1 MKFAISHSLKEDSRR
16 KCYYFLCLFACF
28 LVSLVSL
35 VSKSI
40 VTQGSL
46 IFLMLSEK
54 ERGEMDI
61 VFTPISNKRIEDN
74 TPPKN
79 FYYDYAFINYSK
91 FYERTNKNN
100 NNYDTSTIRTIFEG
114 LTTNKNY
121 NVSLLLINTTKE
133 KEIELGRSY
142 PYNKLNKGEC
152 IVHNSFKNLISNN
165 KIEFKINLVKFLNDH
180 ILVNYYETNSEYKK
194 FCDQIDTIPKTIIL
208 NCTVKNIIQ
217 DTYGKTSGDEKD
229 IIFMENEYFFSYLSS
244 FVNNKKLLS
253 LFPNYKKILGE
264 TNPNHYGNQLI
275 VNFPKNR
282 INYYLE
288 SDYNQ
293 LVRNGVTY
301 ANEIT
306 KQIDTIYH
314 MKVTMPVIKGL
325 EQFKYGNVL
334 LNMILNIIIFA
345 LFGLS
350 LILIYSLL
358 LITTETNAF
367 EFGILRL
374 IGNTKNNVILIVIMQ
389 CISFSVPGFI
399 LAFILHFQI
408 LKIINLSIKNYLHS
422 NLDLGFTQNGFVISF
437 IINFLGPIIAA
448 IFPIRGILKKN
459 IATSL
464 NTMINKTSGMK
475 IEIISLEKSE
485 LNNLIIF
492 GVITFFY
499 GASIYYFLPLS
510 IISLNFGM
518 LGMIFLFILIGII
531 LGFVIL
537 SANIENLIQKF
548 LTNILLFFSTSYTK
562 ILIMKNLTAHRTKN
576 RKTSI
581 MYSLSIGIFI
591 MVSVGLDIIVQSTK
605 KSYLNLKG
613 SEITLSQNYFKP
625 KDLIEPLKELYDKEL
640 IESFTFRTAEFS
652 EVCFKS
658 TIQVENIGKS
668 LYYTTY
674 LNGISPE
681 YFSTTEKSDLK
692 IAEQNETYNKYN
704 PSEQLYLKDYIGKVG
719 LSALF
724 TFHFDLHINT
734 DFYINLK
741 NQNEEIK
748 FITKPAFLLNGAAGI
763 YVNSIPSSYWQRTN
777 IISIPLFLDYL
788 TKCTNYFSPS
798 LKDMIDYNY
807 DNVPI
812 DFINLKLNDKK
823 PIKESSEEIIK
834 IFSNAKNINADIWL
848 FENRRDRLDTI
859 SNIAF
864 NIFYSVSSIVLFFC
878 FFNLTASMTINL
890 FAQKKE
896 IAIMRSLGMKKKH
909 VIFVFVSEAIILILT
924 SSLIGTFIGSLISYT
939 MGLQW
944 EMFTYQN
951 VQFNL
956 KISNLVFVVLF
967 SIFGGILST
976 ILPAKKMLDTPIPQL
991 IREI

>member
-1 MKFAISHSLKEDSRR
+1 
-16 KCYYFLCLFACF
+16 
-28 LVSLVSL
+28 
-35 VSKSI
+35 
-40 VTQGSL
+40 
-46 IFLMLSEK
+46 
-54 ERGEMDI
+54 
-61 VFTPISNKRIEDN
+61 
-74 TPPKN
+74 
-79 FYYDYAFINYSK
+79 
-91 FYERTNKNN
+91 
-100 NNYDTSTIRTIFEG
+100 
-114 LTTNKNY
+114 
-121 NVSLLLINTTKE
+121 
-133 KEIELGRSY
+133 
-142 PYNKLNKGEC
+142 
-152 IVHNSFKNLISNN
+152 
-165 KIEFKINLVKFLNDH
+165 
-180 ILVNYYETNSEYKK
+180 
-194 FCDQIDTIPKTIIL
+194 
-208 NCTVKNIIQ
+208 
-217 DTYGKTSGDEKD
+217 
-229 IIFMENEYFFSYLSS
+229 
-244 FVNNKKLLS
+244 
-253 LFPNYKKILGE
+253 
-264 TNPNHYGNQLI
+264 
-275 VNFPKNR
+275 
-282 INYYLE
+282 
-288 SDYNQ
+288 
-293 LVRNGVTY
+293 
-301 ANEIT
+301 
-306 KQIDTIYH
+306 
-314 MKVTMPVIKGL
+314 
-325 EQFKYGNVL
+325 
-334 LNMILNIIIFA
+334 
-345 LFGLS
+345 
-350 LILIYSLL
+350 
-358 LITTETNAF
+358 
-367 EFGILRL
+367 
-374 IGNTKNNVILIVIMQ
+374 
-389 CISFSVPGFI
+389 
-399 LAFILHFQI
+399 
-408 LKIINLSIKNYLHS
+408 
-422 NLDLGFTQNGFVISF
+422 
-437 IINFLGPIIAA
+437 
-448 IFPIRGILKKN
+448 
-459 IATSL
+459 
-464 NTMINKTSGMK
+464 
-475 IEIISLEKSE
+475 
-485 LNNLIIF
+485 
-492 GVITFFY
+492 
-499 GASIYYFLPLS
+499 
-510 IISLNFGM
+510 
-518 LGMIFLFILIGII
+518 
-531 LGFVIL
+531 
-537 SANIENLIQKF
+537 
-548 LTNILLFFSTSYTK
+548 
-562 ILIMKNLTAHRTKN
+562 MKNLTAHRTKN